1 MEIFNGKVNLLNEL
15 YKFREYKQMQ
25 NNCILDV
32 IFEYCRKNDIDPE
45 HLCAELSDYEGFQ
58 EIVEL
63 DLQRHKYC
71 KAYDKSSLEE
81 WNV

>member
-15 YKFREYKQMQ
+15 YKFREDKQMQ
-25 NNCILDV
+25 DNCILDV
-32 IFEYCRKNDIDPE
+32 IFEYCRKKDIDPE

-63 DLQRHKYC
+63 DLQKHKYS
-71 KAYDKSSLEE
+71 KSYNKSSLEE
-81 WNV
+81 WNI